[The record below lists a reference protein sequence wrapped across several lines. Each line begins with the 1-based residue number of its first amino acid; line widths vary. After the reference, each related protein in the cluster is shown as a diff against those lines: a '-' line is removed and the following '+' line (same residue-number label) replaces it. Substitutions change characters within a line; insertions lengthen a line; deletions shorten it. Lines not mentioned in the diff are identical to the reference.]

1 MKSYF
6 LPVAICFAV
15 VASMAF
21 PEDAEAG
28 RRRRCQSC
36 AAPANYY
43 APASSPYAPAVVPVG
58 ATANDDLYETVWQ
71 CNGGRCSP
79 VRRLKVKAVAKP
91 VATPVPLGARNKAS
105 TATPAKPAEIAKPKP
120 AEPATTPVVIVES
133 EPITATETEEDL
145 PKVHFGP
152 AVHFDDSNIPD
163 VPQLVKSVIASDAPK
178 P

>member
-1 MKSYF
+1 MRVYF
-6 LPVAICFAV
+6 PVAICFAI
-15 VASMAF
+15 VASVAF

-36 AAPANYY
+36 AAPSNYY
-43 APASSPYAPAVVPVG
+43 TPAPSPYAPAVVPIG
-58 ATANDDLYETVWQ
+58 ATANDEYEVVWQ
-71 CNGGRCSP
+71 CNNGRCSP

-91 VATPVPLGARNKAS
+91 VATPVPLGAGNKAS
-105 TATPAKPAEIAKPKP
+105 TATPAKPAEIARPESV
-120 AEPATTPVVIVES
+120 EPAATPAVIV
-133 EPITATETEEDL
+133 ATEPEEEEL

-163 VPQLVKSVIASDAPK
+163 VPQLVKSVIVSDAPK